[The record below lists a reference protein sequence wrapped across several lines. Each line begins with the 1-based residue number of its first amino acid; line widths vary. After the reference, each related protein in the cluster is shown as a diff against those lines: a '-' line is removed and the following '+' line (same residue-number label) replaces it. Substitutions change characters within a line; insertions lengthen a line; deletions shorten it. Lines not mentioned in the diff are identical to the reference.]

1 MSKNCCLQGLG
12 LPRELRPP
20 DCKRT
25 CVVVDLSAGIL
36 LATGA
41 NKWWLLRSNPVRA
54 NQSSKLEP
62 LNPKGPKSYRS
73 STFLARRVPFPPP
86 PSVEDEA
93 ASIAKEQGSSVV
105 GVVDEEPKCRGDVEQ
120 NPIILP
126 VPEFNPERRYVLV
139 TPSET
144 DDACLSDTPAE
155 ERPVSTPRTEYSAN
169 TKIPLDRKADEAVR
183 PEIQRRRS
191 RADLPRIE
199 TDVPP
204 PRSKTPSHLQ
214 RARSATC
221 VDQKPRE
228 NRDYFS
234 PHPESA
240 RPVVDGF
247 LSPVIKHSTKGRDRA
262 YWNFNSGSEGTTP
275 RGSAGGLKPSSA
287 DRKGLEGY
295 ARSPLATSSAAQ
307 RRTHSAMDVPRESRR
322 TAERNSSYRTEQSG
336 RARRSGPPSPTLDQ
350 RQLPPRSSR
359 RDLSPSRSH
368 TPQPKLSRRKSS
380 YNNRPSLPREHDHGL
395 SSDEDRDYRR
405 SRTHHDRRKSMLN
418 PGDRP
423 SLLSPGLG
431 SVSKTK
437 SRPPSPLPSPKSSQA
452 YLADYDYQD
461 NPRSSTASFS
471 TPRPRHR
478 NETDR
483 PVSPMSSGDSSPR
496 GHSRLTVGGPGNRP
510 RAASRTPSVRS
521 TTSTSK
527 PGNTPASVPVP
538 ISNPAAIMMDDR
550 KRQTMPPSPAY
561 SRQGSLEAIHDS
573 KDYWQPE
580 RFDPDQSHIS
590 PRHGANNVEQPPPV
604 VSYRRFSE
612 DVSAGA
618 NPGLPDCPMKRP
630 TIGYTNWLTLPRCDN
645 FTICLSCYEQV
656 FYPTEF
662 RDMFF
667 QAPYR
672 SREREVSCDLGT
684 SPWYRIA
691 WLMTRKY
698 RRTDLRLIQGV
709 SDVLSKDKVPC
720 YGNARVTRMW
730 YSIIDPDTQR
740 CITDFRVCSPCA
752 KAVEILFPSLMGVF
766 VSKDRQ
772 AEPKPGRCSLHF
784 TPNRNRFLT
793 YFDVFEKCHD
803 VAMETKSAPDVQR
816 LADNINFW
824 AKVVECPRDEP
835 LRNAEWYTMASIPEM
850 TVCNECFLDVVFP
863 ELIADV
869 DANTVAGSDRRS
881 VARDFYRDPAH
892 IEATTV
898 CQMASPKMREVFRR
912 ACRRQ
917 DGIDF
922 LDDQVRRR
930 LGY

>member
-1 MSKNCCLQGLG
+1 M
-12 LPRELRPP
+12 
-20 DCKRT
+20 
-25 CVVVDLSAGIL
+25 
-36 LATGA
+36 
-41 NKWWLLRSNPVRA
+41 
-54 NQSSKLEP
+54 
-62 LNPKGPKSYRS
+62 
-73 STFLARRVPFPPP
+73 ARHGRFPPT

-93 ASIAKEQGSSVV
+93 ASIAKEQGNSVV
-105 GVVDEEPKCRGDVEQ
+105 GVSDEEPKCRGDVEQ

-155 ERPVSTPRTEYSAN
+155 ERPVLTPRTEYAAN

-183 PEIQRRRS
+183 PDIQRRRS
-191 RADLPRIE
+191 RVDLPRIE
-199 TDVPP
+199 TDVSRS
-204 PRSKTPSHLQ
+204 RSKTPSHLQ

-221 VDQKPRE
+221 VNQKPKE
-228 NRDYFS
+228 DQDYFS

-240 RPVVDGF
+240 RPVVNGF

-275 RGSAGGLKPSSA
+275 RGSAGGSKPSSA
-287 DRKGLEGY
+287 DRKGIEGY
-295 ARSPLATSSAAQ
+295 ARSHLSTSPLAQ
-307 RRTHSAMDVPRESRR
+307 RRTHSAMDVPKESRR

-336 RARRSGPPSPTLDQ
+336 RARRSGPPSPTLEQ
-350 RQLPPRSSR
+350 RQLPLRSTR
-359 RDLSPSRSH
+359 RDPSPARSH

-380 YNNRPSLPREHDHGL
+380 YNNPPSVPREDDHRF

-418 PGDRP
+418 QSDRP
-423 SLLSPGLG
+423 SLLSPGLT
-431 SVSKTK
+431 SASKAK

-452 YLADYDYQD
+452 HLPDYNYHD

-471 TPRPRHR
+471 TARTRHR
-478 NETDR
+478 NETER
-483 PVSPMSSGDSSPR
+483 PVSPLSSGDSSPR
-496 GHSRLTVGGPGNRP
+496 AHSRLTVGGSGNRP

-521 TTSTSK
+521 NASTSK
-527 PGNTPASVPVP
+527 PGYAPASVPVSL
-538 ISNPAAIMMDDR
+538 SNPAAIMMDDR

-580 RFDPDQSHIS
+580 PFVPDQSRIS
-590 PRHGANNVEQPPPV
+590 PRHSANNVEQSSPV

-618 NPGLPDCPMKRP
+618 TSGLPDCPMKRP
-630 TIGYTNWLTLPRCDN
+630 SIGYTNWLTLPRCDN

-662 RDMFF
+662 RDLFL

-709 SDVLSKDKVPC
+709 ADVLAKEKVPC
-720 YGNARVTRMW
+720 RGDARVTRMW
-730 YSIIDPDTQR
+730 YSITDPDTRR
-740 CITDFRVCSPCA
+740 CISDFRVCSPCA
-752 KAVEILFPSLMGVF
+752 RAVEMLFPSLMGVF
-766 VSKDRQ
+766 VPKDRQ
-772 AEPKPGRCSLHF
+772 AEPKSGRCSLHF

-803 VAMETKSAPDVQR
+803 VAVETKSAPDVQR

-824 AKVVECPRDEP
+824 AGVEECPRDEP
-835 LRNAEWYTMASIPEM
+835 LRKAKWYTMASIPGM
-850 TVCNECFLDVVFP
+850 TVCYECFLDVVFP
-863 ELIADV
+863 ELLADV
-869 DANTVAGSDRRS
+869 ETNTVAGSERRS
-881 VARDFYRDPAH
+881 AARDFYRDPVT

-898 CQMASPKMREVFRR
+898 CQMVSPKIRDLFRQ
-912 ACRRQ
+912 ACRRA
-917 DGIDF
+917 DGLEF
-922 LDDQVRRR
+922 LDHQVRGR